1 MIAVELQLEEVA
13 IVPGFAVLVTVET
26 WFTQMV
32 SGFAV
37 NPAVGG
43 VLIRM
48 GATVASEF
56 PHGFVAMSVTPK
68 ALAFDPKVS
77 PHELPLKVWVTVAGG
92 GWLNDCVGLPSPK
105 SIT

>member
-1 MIAVELQLEEVA
+1 
-13 IVPGFAVLVTVET
+13 
-26 WFTQMV
+26 MV

-37 NPAVGG
+37 NPADGG

-77 PHELPLKVWVTVAGG
+77 PHELPLKV
-92 GWLNDCVGLPSPK
+92 
-105 SIT
+105 